1 MKLCFIGSADSPH
14 VVRWIKYFVD
24 KGYEISLITLS
35 GVSKLPFKGV
45 QIINL
50 ESHDFMNPKNIIRVL
65 ILIKKLKK
73 IVNKLKPDLIHAHQ
87 ISSLAYV
94 VPFLKFHPYILSAWG
109 TDVLIR
115 PYKSVIYSYMASN
128 SIKKADLLHC
138 DGIKTWQALEKLG
151 APSEKI
157 VRIYFGIDSDNFS
170 PEKRSMEFREKIGVG
185 QSPVIISTRGLSP
198 IYDISTL
205 IHAIPKV
212 IKEIPDAKFIIG
224 SSGPLKEDLEELV
237 KNLNV
242 SDNTIFTGRISDE
255 DFPRYVSSADIYV
268 STSLSDAGLASSTGE
283 AMACGLPVIV
293 TEDPDNRNWIK
304 DGENGFVIPVK
315 NPDILA
321 DRIIKLVKNENLR
334 KEFGKANRKIITE
347 RNDYNTEMGKIEKEY
362 MRLVSTEA
370 HP

>member
-1 MKLCFIGSADSPH
+1 
-14 VVRWIKYFVD
+14 
-24 KGYEISLITLS
+24 
-35 GVSKLPFKGV
+35 
-45 QIINL
+45 
-50 ESHDFMNPKNIIRVL
+50 
-65 ILIKKLKK
+65 
-73 IVNKLKPDLIHAHQ
+73 
-87 ISSLAYV
+87 
-94 VPFLKFHPYILSAWG
+94 
-109 TDVLIR
+109 
-115 PYKSVIYSYMASN
+115 
-128 SIKKADLLHC
+128 
-138 DGIKTWQALEKLG
+138 
-151 APSEKI
+151 
-157 VRIYFGIDSDNFS
+157 
-170 PEKRSMEFREKIGVG
+170 MEFREKIGVG